1 MLRIDVS
8 TDEKGVMLFRKDGT
22 SRNGNP
28 YTKYSVSISQKN
40 ANGEWESKWYDVQ
53 FKKDLNVDL
62 PNKTEILINKGFV
75 SFNTYNGQIYD
86 KIVVTDMQVL
96 KPGEA
101 PNTDFVNVPSDIEA
115 DLPFARVG
123 GR

>member
-1 MLRIDVS
+1 M
-8 TDEKGVMLFRKDGT
+8 
-22 SRNGNP
+22 
-28 YTKYSVSISQKN
+28 
-40 ANGEWESKWYDVQ
+40 Q